1 MRFAHLGLGF
11 RFAHLG
17 VQDIHPEIGVVLDRI
32 RTHVFGTG
40 RRPRG
45 CSVAMRV
52 AQWPRVLAKL
62 GPGLAPVLRG
72 GLGPARLGLRP
83 VHGSRWLFGNLLGD
97 WFRRRLW
104 GSFANLDS
112 PVSRRRLARVRVRA
126 GVVMVVTNDRNLTG
140 QLGDRDGVTIAAS
153 PPAPS
158 GRGAGDP
165 LPGQQ
170 LGHRDLPVTGALCF
184 GVWSRHGLLPLD
196 RLAAFRSAG

>member
-1 MRFAHLGLGF
+1 MCSAPDGGPAGALSLCVWRS
-11 RFAHLG
+11 
-17 VQDIHPEIGVVLDRI
+17 
-32 RTHVFGTG
+32 G
-40 RRPRG
+40 RG
-45 CSVAMRV
+45 YS
-52 AQWPRVLAKL
+52 LSS
-62 GPGLAPVLRG
+62 GPDSRRSCG

-165 LPGQQ
+165 CLASNSATEICRLPELSVSGCGPVMVCCLSIGWPRSDQ
-170 LGHRDLPVTGALCF
+170 LADLR
-184 GVWSRHGLLPLD
+184 RHAPKCAQTKT
-196 RLAAFRSAG
+196 R